1 MLEPL
6 VNLPLHFALIVF
18 RLAGLMVFAPLV
30 GSDRLPRPIKLYLA
44 VALALCVCGSIGR
57 MPRPTEIPESPW
69 LLIVGIGG
77 EIAFGLI
84 TGLLLSLAFVAAQWA
99 GGLAGQQMGF
109 NMAGNFNPTA
119 DFGASPLG
127 DAYFILTLLLFLHLD
142 FHEAMIV
149 GVFRSFDA
157 LPPLSVGVNPASLE
171 LLVGGVG
178 GAAALAMRLAA
189 PICTAMLVV
198 DLSLGMLGKTIPSL
212 NLLSVGL
219 SVRALVGLVVVILGL
234 TLTGTLL
241 VEALD
246 GGVQLAE
253 TLWTPTGLTGGVGVG
268 VGGVVDG

>member
-1 MLEPL
+1 MLEQL
-6 VNLPLHFALIVF
+6 INLPLHFALIVF
-18 RLAGLMVFAPLV
+18 RFAGLMVFAPLV
-30 GSDRLPRPIKLYLA
+30 GSDRLPRPIKVY
-44 VALALCVCGSIGR
+44 VALALALCMCGSIAR
-57 MPRPTEIPESPW
+57 MPRPAEIPDSPW
-69 LLIVGIGG
+69 LLAVGIGG

-119 DFGASPLG
+119 DFGGSPLG

-142 FHEAMIV
+142 FHNLMIV

-157 LPPLSVGVNPASLE
+157 MPPLSVGVNSDSLA
-171 LLVGGVG
+171 LLTSALGGS
-178 GAAALAMRLAA
+178 AALAMRLAA

-234 TLTGTLL
+234 TLTASLL

-253 TLWTPTGLTGGVGVG
+253 TLWTPVGVGVG
-268 VGGVVDG
+268 VADG